1 MIYILFGNSEYTIKK
16 RIDKIVK
23 TELGNSSEIV
33 KLTMNEKTIGNL
45 IDEYDQFSLSGE
57 QKVIVAYDSYF
68 LETSKPKHKLFDSKE
83 LKELVKSI
91 ESGDNVNSI
100 IFVSFGEKIDSKNGI
115 VKYAKQNGKI
125 MEFKEPS
132 KGDWN
137 QYVHSYFAKRN
148 VTISEEAIVEL
159 IKRTN
164 YDLYSFNNEA
174 TKLLM
179 YKANGIDID
188 DINELIPNALE
199 DDVFSVLNNLIS
211 GNKKEAIKIYRD
223 LRVQGVEPVT
233 LINLISSSLIYLSN
247 VKNLSMLNYKADEIA
262 VKTGSSNG
270 RVFMAFKNLKLISE
284 EKLDNLIATL
294 HKLDYQIKHNLV
306 DRFVAFDI
314 FLANF

>member
-16 RIDKIVK
+16 RINKIIK
-23 TELGNSSEIV
+23 TELENSSEVV
-33 KLTMNEKTIGNL
+33 KISMNEKTIGNL

-57 QKVIVAYDSYF
+57 QKVIIAHDSYF

-83 LKELVKSI
+83 LKELINSI
-91 ESGDNVNSI
+91 ESGDNINSL
-100 IFVSFGEKIDSKNGI
+100 IFVTFSEKIDSKNGI
-115 VKYAKQNGKI
+115 VKYAKEKGKI

-132 KGDWN
+132 KADWD
-137 QYVHSYFAKRN
+137 QYVHGFFGKRN
-148 VTISEEAIVEL
+148 VSITEDAISEL

-179 YKANGIDID
+179 YKTNGIDVD

-247 VKNLSMLNYKADEIA
+247 VKNLAMLNYKTDEIA
-262 VKTGSSNG
+262 TKTGSSSG

-284 EKLDNLIATL
+284 EKLDSLIATL